1 MLRQFRRGVR
11 LTESLL
17 ALTYHVDLVIFF
29 RAVIGSKLSLNEAR
43 PVAVLMGTCKQ
54 DQARREDLRQIE
66 PCPPQPQAGLGLR
79 GAAPLPS
86 NPDMGGM
93 PNMDARW
100 ERWSDERQQ
109 GRAALTTRRSI
120 MTLRKTS
127 ISLGSAVA
135 VVRCGITRRHRV
147 GPRFRGGGKYFGC
160 IDGFGSVNR
169 APQPNLR
176 LPGAASRPS
185 NRDLRTRP
193 IPLHPS

>member
-1 MLRQFRRGVR
+1 
-11 LTESLL
+11 
-17 ALTYHVDLVIFF
+17 
-29 RAVIGSKLSLNEAR
+29 
-43 PVAVLMGTCKQ
+43 
-54 DQARREDLRQIE
+54 
-66 PCPPQPQAGLGLR
+66 
-79 GAAPLPS
+79 
-86 NPDMGGM
+86 
-93 PNMDARW
+93 
-100 ERWSDERQQ
+100 
-109 GRAALTTRRSI
+109 

-193 IPLHPS
+193 NIVGRALGDETQDPDGGGLGLDWQDD